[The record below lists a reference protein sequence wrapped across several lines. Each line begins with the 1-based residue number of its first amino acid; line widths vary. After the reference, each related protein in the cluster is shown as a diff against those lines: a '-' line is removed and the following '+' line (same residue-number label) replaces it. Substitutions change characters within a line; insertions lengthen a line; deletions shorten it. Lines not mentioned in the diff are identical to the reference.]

1 MSFVQPD
8 DTFAV
13 VDENDNVITS
23 AKRSYVHAN
32 GLRHRAVH
40 ALLFDGKGNLL
51 LQKRSAYKDLCPLLY
66 TTSCSGHVDFG
77 EDYETALI
85 REMREELG
93 IETNLDDY
101 TYIGK
106 VDAQESTGME
116 FTKVYTITY
125 NEDFKFDEA
134 EVDSLAWISISDFE
148 KKILSES
155 ENFTKTFIIVYNF
168 FKGRKKNSKS

>member
-8 DTFAV
+8 DTFAI
-13 VDENDNVITS
+13 VDENDNVIDS

-40 ALLFDGKGNLL
+40 ALLFDRKGNLL
-51 LQKRSAYKDLCPLLY
+51 LQKRSAYKDLCPLMY

-77 EDYETALI
+77 ESYEEALI

-93 IETNLDDY
+93 IETNLSDY

-106 VDAQESTGME
+106 LDAQESTGME
-116 FTKVYTITY
+116 FTKVYAIYYEGEFKY
-125 NEDFKFDEA
+125 NEA
-134 EVDSLAWISISDFE
+134 EVHSLEWISLDEFE
-148 KKILSES
+148 KKIISES

-168 FKGRKKNSKS
+168 FVSEKKSLKS